1 MEKLLMNLKKEIFP
15 IGLVLILIL
24 SRLIPHPPN
33 FTPIV
38 AVAIMSGY
46 LFKNIYLSFATL
58 LVSML
63 VADAFIGFYEN
74 IFFVYLSLLFL
85 VYIFYKLGRKINL
98 KNLFLYS
105 FAGSILF
112 FIITNFGVWLLGSPG
127 LDNVPYE
134 KNLQGLI
141 KCYILAIPFI
151 KNTVLSTLTFS
162 YSILLV
168 NTLKILYLL
177 KKPTCLLP
185 ISGKLNV
192 WNYKLTVI
200 R

>member
-1 MEKLLMNLKKEIFP
+1 MKKLSMNLKKEIFP

-151 KNTVLSTLTFS
+151 KNTVLSTLIFS
-162 YSILLV
+162 YSVLLL
-168 NTLKILYLL
+168 NTLKNKIF
-177 KKPTCLLP
+177 
-185 ISGKLNV
+185 I
-192 WNYKLTVI
+192 
-200 R
+200 

>member
-1 MEKLLMNLKKEIFP
+1 MEKLLMNLKKEVFP

-127 LDNVPYE
+127 LDNLPYE

-151 KNTVLSTLTFS
+151 KNTVLSTLIFS

-168 NTLKILYLL
+168 NTLKN
-177 KKPTCLLP
+177 K
-185 ISGKLNV
+185 IS
-192 WNYKLTVI
+192 I
-200 R
+200 

>member
-15 IGLVLILIL
+15 VGLVLILVL

-105 FAGSILF
+105 FTGSILF
-112 FIITNFGVWLLGSPG
+112 FIITNFGVWSLGSPG

-168 NTLKILYLL
+168 NTLKN
-177 KKPTCLLP
+177 K
-185 ISGKLNV
+185 IS
-192 WNYKLTVI
+192 I
-200 R
+200 

>member
-1 MEKLLMNLKKEIFP
+1 MNLKKEVFP

-168 NTLKILYLL
+168 NTLKN
-177 KKPTCLLP
+177 K
-185 ISGKLNV
+185 IS
-192 WNYKLTVI
+192 I
-200 R
+200 

>member
-1 MEKLLMNLKKEIFP
+1 MKKLSMNLKKEIFP
-15 IGLVLILIL
+15 ISLVLILVL

-46 LFKNIYLSFATL
+46 LFKNIYLSFAIL

-85 VYIFYKLGRKINL
+85 VYIFYKLGKGINL

-168 NTLKILYLL
+168 NTLKN
-177 KKPTCLLP
+177 K
-185 ISGKLNV
+185 IS
-192 WNYKLTVI
+192 I
-200 R
+200 

>member
-15 IGLVLILIL
+15 IGLVLILVL

-46 LFKNIYLSFATL
+46 LFKNIYLSFTTL

-105 FAGSILF
+105 FTGSILF
-112 FIITNFGVWLLGSPG
+112 FIITNFGVWSLGSPG

-151 KNTVLSTLTFS
+151 KNTVLSTLIFS
-162 YSILLV
+162 YSVLSV
-168 NTLKILYLL
+168 NSL
-177 KKPTCLLP
+177 KKKYLFSVKT
-185 ISGKLNV
+185 
-192 WNYKLTVI
+192 Y
-200 R
+200 

>member
-105 FAGSILF
+105 FTGSILF
-112 FIITNFGVWLLGSPG
+112 FIITNFGVWSLGSPG

-168 NTLKILYLL
+168 NTLKN
-177 KKPTCLLP
+177 K
-185 ISGKLNV
+185 IS
-192 WNYKLTVI
+192 I
-200 R
+200 

>member
-105 FAGSILF
+105 FTGSILF
-112 FIITNFGVWLLGSPG
+112 FIITNFGVWSLGSPG

-151 KNTVLSTLTFS
+151 KNTVLSTLIFS
-162 YSILLV
+162 YSVLSV
-168 NTLKILYLL
+168 NSL
-177 KKPTCLLP
+177 KKKYLFSVKT
-185 ISGKLNV
+185 
-192 WNYKLTVI
+192 Y
-200 R
+200 

>member
-85 VYIFYKLGRKINL
+85 VYIFYKLGKGINL

-105 FAGSILF
+105 FTGSILF
-112 FIITNFGVWLLGSPG
+112 FIITNFGVWSLGSPG

-168 NTLKILYLL
+168 NTLKN
-177 KKPTCLLP
+177 K
-185 ISGKLNV
+185 IS
-192 WNYKLTVI
+192 I
-200 R
+200 

>member
-24 SRLIPHPPN
+24 SRLMPHPPN

-63 VADAFIGFYEN
+63 VADSFIGFYEN

-168 NTLKILYLL
+168 NTLKN
-177 KKPTCLLP
+177 K
-185 ISGKLNV
+185 IS
-192 WNYKLTVI
+192 I
-200 R
+200 